1 MTAKSPK
8 ITRVALLDDHAV
20 VREGYAAALQRDE
33 SIIVAGLFE
42 SSAAL
47 SAALRAGL
55 ALDVLVMDYALGA
68 RDVDGINLIAALRS
82 RYPDLALLVAS
93 AHDNAATVSLVLQ
106 AGALGFISKREPVSS
121 LLMAVR
127 AVAMGQRYLSDISTA
142 RMAGLAEASD
152 ASHADTPADDNDD
165 RALAL
170 LMARLSR
177 REQEVMRCFLD
188 GMLVGEVAAKFSRS
202 VKTISN
208 QKQTAFKKLGIRSIA
223 ELASLR
229 DGSGAW

>member
-1 MTAKSPK
+1 MTAQSPK
-8 ITRVALLDDHAV
+8 TIRVALLDDHAV
-20 VREGYAAALQRDE
+20 VREGYAAVLQRDE
-33 SIIVAGLFE
+33 AIIVAGLFE

-47 SAALRAGL
+47 TAALRTGL
-55 ALDVLVMDYALGA
+55 SLDVLVMDYALGA

-82 RYPDLALLVAS
+82 RYPDVALLVAS
-93 AHDNAATVSLVLQ
+93 AHDNAAIVSLVLQ
-106 AGALGFISKREPVSS
+106 AGALGFISKREPLSS

-127 AVAMGQRYLSDISTA
+127 AVAEGRRYLSDISTA
-142 RMAGLAEASD
+142 RMAGLAEASE
-152 ASHADTPADDNDD
+152 ATPADRSADHDED

-170 LMARLSR
+170 LMGRLSR
-177 REQEVMRCFLD
+177 REQEVVRCFLD

-223 ELASLR
+223 ELAALR